1 MRRSPCTWRPVRWSV
16 AFDGWLCYL
25 LVIATEFV
33 SVTHER
39 YVLAGALGVALITSL
54 GAVLVAWLQNRKTR
68 RENTEQHANGQ
79 QAAQER
85 HEQML
90 AVLANQD
97 TVRGVQVDGLHTAIG
112 RVDGKLEAHIADVSV
127 HGKKEL

>member
-1 MRRSPCTWRPVRWSV
+1 M
-16 AFDGWLCYL
+16 
-25 LVIATEFV
+25 IAAEV
-33 SVTHER
+33 VNLAHER
-39 YVLAGALGVALITSL
+39 YVLAGVMIVTLGSV
-54 GAVLVAWLQNRKTR
+54 VVAWLQNRIA
-68 RENTEQHANGQ
+68 HATGQ